1 MKCNK
6 NLLYPEIFNVYIK
19 EEDAIVL
26 KKNAQKGGNNTRK
39 LQYTRN
45 MPQFLEIIYRMVV
58 NIREAVFVG
67 GRKQASWGRDEG
79 GFSRVQQLEE
89 RVTG

>member
-26 KKNAQKGGNNTRK
+26 KKKKNVQKGGNNTRK

-45 MPQFLEIIYRMVV
+45 MPQFLGIIYRMVV

-67 GRKQASWGRDEG
+67 GRKQAS
-79 GFSRVQQLEE
+79 
-89 RVTG
+89 

>member
-6 NLLYPEIFNVYIK
+6 SLLYPEIFNVYIK

-26 KKNAQKGGNNTRK
+26 KKKKNVQKGGNNTRK

-45 MPQFLEIIYRMVV
+45 MPQFLGIIYRMVV

-67 GRKQASWGRDEG
+67 GRKQAS
-79 GFSRVQQLEE
+79 
-89 RVTG
+89 